1 MEVLSR
7 KEYADIIAWTPSGK
21 AFNVINPK
29 EFTAGIL
36 PTHFKSAKYSSFTR
50 KLHRW
55 GFIRHYRGEEAGAF
69 HHKYFQK
76 DRLEL
81 VEKMTCFK
89 EGDKPGAS
97 PKREEKTENLAARPT
112 PMATM
117 EAHPSLI
124 ADVLP
129 PLPSRFLSSRS
140 GWPVNP
146 SIQQSG
152 LMSAPSDLNAAIEME
167 VSRRLKER
175 VSAAAMSREALAMM
189 QHQMKPPS
197 SYTDQRYLALLQQG
211 GVPSRLIGN
220 NLIDSFKKELAMTQH
235 FNATAA
241 NFAAMNV
248 SSDQRQR
255 LNSMPATNIKIAKT
269 A

>member
-7 KEYADIIAWTPSGK
+7 KEYAEIIAWTPSGK

-69 HHKYFQK
+69 HHKFFQK

-89 EGDKPGAS
+89 EGDKPEAP
-97 PKREEKTENLAARPT
+97 PKKEEKIESLAPRPT
-112 PMATM
+112 QVAR
-117 EAHPSLI
+117 ESLLEDI
-124 ADVLP
+124 LS
-129 PLPSRFLSSRS
+129 PLPSRFLSSMS
-140 GWPVNP
+140 AWPLNP
-146 SIQQSG
+146 SIQQNR
-152 LMSAPSDLNAAIEME
+152 LISAPSDLNAAIEME

-197 SYTDQRYLALLQQG
+197 VYTDQRYLALLQQG

-220 NLIDSFKKELAMTQH
+220 NLIAAYKEVAMKQH
-235 FNATAA
+235 FSSTAA
-241 NFAAMNV
+241 NFAAMNMG
-248 SSDQRQR
+248 SAQRQR
-255 LNSMPATNIKIAKT
+255 LNAMPATNIKIAKM

>member
-36 PTHFKSAKYSSFTR
+36 PSHFKSAKYSSFTR

-89 EGDKPGAS
+89 EGEKLYAS
-97 PKREEKTENLAARPT
+97 PKHEEKTESLAPRHP
-112 PMATM
+112 PMNTRD
-117 EAHPSLI
+117 SL
-124 ADVLP
+124 ADILP
-129 PLPSRFLSSRS
+129 PLPSGFMSNMSR
-140 GWPVNP
+140 WPVNP
-146 SIQQSG
+146 SMQQNG
-152 LMSAPSDLNAAIEME
+152 IMNAPNDLNAAIEME

-175 VSAAAMSREALAMM
+175 VSAASMSRDALAMM
-189 QHQMKPPS
+189 QHRMKPPS
-197 SYTDQRYLALLQQG
+197 SAYTDPRYLALLQQG
-211 GVPSRLIGN
+211 SVPSRLIGN
-220 NLIDSFKKELAMTQH
+220 DFVSAYKEVAMKQR
-235 FNATAA
+235 FNSTAVD
-241 NFAAMNV
+241 FAAM
-248 SSDQRQR
+248 
-255 LNSMPATNIKIAKT
+255 SMGNMGYLPATNIKSAKM

>member
-36 PTHFKSAKYSSFTR
+36 PSHFKSAKYSSFTR

-89 EGDKPGAS
+89 EGEKSYAS
-97 PKREEKTENLAARPT
+97 PKQEEKTEGLAPRQI
-112 PMATM
+112 PMNTRD
-117 EAHPSLI
+117 SL

-129 PLPSRFLSSRS
+129 PLPSSFMSNMSR
-140 GWPVNP
+140 WPVNP
-146 SIQQSG
+146 SMQQNG
-152 LMSAPSDLNAAIEME
+152 IMNAPNDLNAAIEME

-175 VSAAAMSREALAMM
+175 VSAASMSRDALAMM
-189 QHQMKPPS
+189 QHRMKPPAPS
-197 SYTDQRYLALLQQG
+197 SAYTDPHYLALLQQG

-220 NLIDSFKKELAMTQH
+220 NFMSAYKEVAMKQR
-235 FNATAA
+235 FNSTAA
-241 NFAAMNV
+241 DFAAM
-248 SSDQRQR
+248 
-255 LNSMPATNIKIAKT
+255 SMGNMGYLPATNIKSAKM

>member
-89 EGDKPGAS
+89 EGEKSFAS
-97 PKREEKTENLAARPT
+97 PKQEEKTESLAPRPT
-112 PMATM
+112 PTNTR
-117 EAHPSLI
+117 EAL

-129 PLPSRFLSSRS
+129 PLPSRFMSSMSR
-140 GWPVNP
+140 WPVNP
-146 SIQQSG
+146 SMQQNG
-152 LMSAPSDLNAAIEME
+152 LMSPPSDLNAAIEME

-175 VSAAAMSREALAMM
+175 VSAASMSRDALAMM
-189 QHQMKPPS
+189 QHRMKPPS
-197 SYTDQRYLALLQQG
+197 SAYTDPHYLALLQQG
-211 GVPSRLIGN
+211 SVPSHLIGN
-220 NLIDSFKKELAMTQH
+220 SFMSSYKELAMKQR
-235 FNATAA
+235 FNSTAA
-241 NFAAMNV
+241 DFAAM
-248 SSDQRQR
+248 SMGYDQRQ
-255 LNSMPATNIKIAKT
+255 LLSLPATNIKSAKT

>member
-76 DRLEL
+76 DQLEL

-89 EGDKPGAS
+89 EGEKSFTS
-97 PKREEKTENLAARPT
+97 PKKEEKTESLAPRP
-112 PMATM
+112 P
-117 EAHPSLI
+117 LI
-124 ADVLP
+124 YTRETLANVLP
-129 PLPSRFLSSRS
+129 PLPSRFMSSVSR
-140 GWPVNP
+140 WPVNP
-146 SIQQSG
+146 SMQQNG
-152 LMSAPSDLNAAIEME
+152 LMSPNSDLNAAIEIE

-175 VSAAAMSREALAMM
+175 VSAASMSRGALAMM
-189 QHQMKPPS
+189 QHRMKPPS
-197 SYTDQRYLALLQQG
+197 SAYSDPHYLALLQQG
-211 GVPSRLIGN
+211 GVPSRLIGS
-220 NLIDSFKKELAMTQH
+220 DFMSSYKELAMKQR
-235 FNATAA
+235 FKSTAA
-241 NFAAMNV
+241 DFAAIINMGY
-248 SSDQRQR
+248 DQRQ
-255 LNSMPATNIKIAKT
+255 MPATNIKSAKT